1 MKISLLTFSL
11 LSGLY
16 APLSLSAPLDALLDA
31 IPHYRAGVMR
41 LEASYDA
48 VNKTLD
54 VFNVRANDPIYGG
67 TNVGDYKGFH
77 LRGGYGLTDQLW
89 LEGSLWQ
96 RNIAYRGEVE
106 NITSWQTALQY
117 RLSDRKRQD
126 GQYAVR
132 LSAWGNY
139 SPRVNKASPT
149 TLPGINLQSVSVAQ
163 PQDLQLQADVIGTWP
178 FFDNT
183 TLISAFAGA
192 GVSRITVGALTGKV
206 NGCDYNI
213 ISNALGTSASLVA
226 PCGNLVSASL
236 SSPSTLAQWLSYNS
250 RYYQLGGKVQWEHG
264 KWQTTLGY
272 QYQYHNRDQIDAAIV
287 QRGGIAYKS
296 NHVVIAEVAHQY
308 SRGVTL
314 FARAQVMRNQFNGE
328 MPFTYNSITASKF
341 GQLYGFASFGARFTF

>member
-1 MKISLLTFSL
+1 MKKSLLTFSL
-11 LSGLY
+11 FSAVY
-16 APLSLSAPLDALLDA
+16 TPLSDAAPLDALLDA
-31 IPHYRAGVMR
+31 IPHYRAGTAR
-41 LEASYDA
+41 LEASYDV
-48 VNKTLD
+48 VNNTLD
-54 VFNVRANDPIYGG
+54 VLNVRAKDPVYGG

-77 LRGGYGLTDQLW
+77 LRGGYGITDQLW
-89 LEGSLWQ
+89 VEGGWWQ
-96 RNIAYRGEVE
+96 RNIAYRSETE
-106 NITSWQTALQY
+106 SITSWQTALQY
-117 RLSDRKRQD
+117 RLTDRNRQE

-132 LSAWGNY
+132 LSLWGNQA
-139 SPRVNKASPT
+139 PIVNKASPT
-149 TLPGINLQSVSVAQ
+149 TLPGINLQSVSVAK
-163 PQDLQLQADVIGTWP
+163 PQDVQLQADVMGTWP

-183 TLISAFAGA
+183 TLLSAFAGV
-192 GVSRITVGALTGKV
+192 GVSHITVGALTGKV

-226 PCGNLVSASL
+226 PCGNLVSATL

-264 KWQTTLGY
+264 KWQTILGY

-296 NHVVIAEVAHQY
+296 NHIVIAEVAHQY
-308 SRGVTL
+308 SRGTTL
-314 FARAQVMRNQFNGE
+314 FCRAQVMSNQFNGE